1 MQANLPFNF
10 PMGYKLVMMQA
21 TTKTATETTGEERA
35 LAPVQWLTRLKT
47 TKLHLLFLMLFG
59 VFAIKAIYPDVFSFT
74 SKRNKSYRFRGNAL
88 GFFVGDMSV
97 FTTSTAEEAESRMVA
112 VFPDKLQG
120 KVQKVIRPVLTLCE
134 KHQVDP
140 FWILSVMW
148 TESHF
153 RFQVSKK
160 GASGLMQVMPV
171 TYAALVEE
179 MKKANI
185 PLESD
190 RGDSYL
196 ATMYPESYAELGYQ
210 GLVGKLR
217 NLEVGIYY
225 LKTLLNSFEHNHFH
239 ATVAYNMGPSWTRER
254 LRTNQPVARKNQYLN
269 KVMKAYFHITKNL
282 SHNANISFVSH

>member
-1 MQANLPFNF
+1 
-10 PMGYKLVMMQA
+10 MMQA
-21 TTKTATETTGEERA
+21 TTQTTTETTGAE
-35 LAPVQWLTRLKT
+35 LVKAPVSWLSRLRT
-47 TKLHLLFLMLFG
+47 TKLHVFFMLLFS
-59 VFAIKAIYPDVFSFT
+59 VFAVKAIYPDVFNFT
-74 SKRNKSYRFRGNAL
+74 SKRHKSYRFRGNAL

-97 FTTSTAEEAESRMVA
+97 FSTASAEEAERRMVA

-120 KVQKVIRPVLTLCE
+120 KVQRIIRPVLTLCE

-140 FWILSVMW
+140 FWVLSVMW

-153 RFQVSKK
+153 RFQATSKK
-160 GASGLMQVMPV
+160 GARGLMQVMPV
-171 TYAALVEE
+171 TYAALVDE
-179 MKKANI
+179 MRKANI

-196 ATMYPESYAELGYQ
+196 ATMYPEAYAEMGYTE
-210 GLVGKLR
+210 LVAKLR

-225 LKTLLNSFEHNHFH
+225 LKSLLDNFEHNHFH

-254 LRTNQPVARKNQYLN
+254 LRTNLPVARKNQYLN
-269 KVMKAYFHITKNL
+269 KVMKAYFHITKSL